1 MIQTIIAPT
10 IHRAKQL
17 QKLETNELTRAITLE
32 DFIQVYYD
40 HYGKNRVISNQEASA
55 IIAFLFMK
63 QNKEHFDYVTAQS
76 DSIEAI
82 ANFIIEVRRNDV
94 GIKDFLFASKKEQ
107 ELIELFLNYELFL
120 QQQNLFDIASK
131 DKFVLEAIVKDSSSL
146 KSFGVIKIADF
157 KQDEIHFEASK
168 TQEKLL
174 EVQNLRSSESQPE
187 KQAAE

>member
-10 IHRAKQL
+10 IHRARQL
-17 QKLETNELTRAITLE
+17 QKLETSQLIRAITLE

-55 IIAFLFMK
+55 IIAFLFIK

-76 DSIEAI
+76 DSIEGI

-94 GIKDFLFASKKEQ
+94 GIKDFLFSSKKEQ
-107 ELIELFLNYELFL
+107 ELLELYLNYELFL

-131 DKFVLEAIVKDSSSL
+131 DKFVLEAIIKDVSSL
-146 KSFGVIKIADF
+146 KSFGVIKIASPPSTFDA
-157 KQDEIHFEASK
+157 ILSR
-168 TQEKLL
+168 T
-174 EVQNLRSSESQPE
+174 
-187 KQAAE
+187 